1 MYHESGQTILKVPK
15 RAMLDCFW
23 HLEDIMTQ
31 YIIKAEGKAKKNVAL
46 INSASDIPAHLEGIV
61 TVADGKV
68 FIRDCIEG
76 SEVCPVGNFIA
87 WEQDESTKS
96 GWNIWCKSN
105 GHSTLY
111 MKDGQWFEKPKPVRY
126 EEVNWT
132 EPSIPDFMKGA
143 NIEVVDGKI
152 VLHALWGD
160 QDAKAK
166 DGPYAF
172 LAYADGSYALLKLS
186 SDSAKEYFTCDAEG
200 NHTGRLIQ

>member
-1 MYHESGQTILKVPK
+1 
-15 RAMLDCFW
+15 MLDCFW
-23 HLEDIMTQ
+23 HLEDIMTH
-31 YIIKAEGKAKKNVAL
+31 IIQAEGKAKKNVAL
-46 INSASDIPAHLEGIV
+46 INAASDIPTHLEGIV
-61 TVADGKV
+61 TVANGKI
-68 FIRDCIEG
+68 FIRDFEICSI
-76 SEVCPVGNFIA
+76 GNFIA
-87 WEQDESTKS
+87 WEEDKSTES
-96 GWNIWCKSN
+96 GWHIWCKMN

-152 VLHALWGD
+152 VLHASWGD
-160 QDAKAK
+160 QVAEAK

-172 LAYADGSYALLKLS
+172 LAYADGNYALLKLS